1 MKEGWER
8 TEQPLELS
16 LEELNQ
22 IVAPAFPGR
31 EIISSRRIGV
41 GLSNSNYK
49 IQIEGDGRPYV
60 LRFFRRGADIAG
72 KEIALTRLVRERVPV
87 AEFVYADTSCSRYPK
102 PWAVLEWKPGVLLS
116 DIIREGTLEEKASAA
131 AAAGRTLAHIHGF
144 PFEASG
150 FFGSDLKV
158 TQPFSMS
165 GERFLA
171 FMDDVIFHS
180 PCEAWLGDELSRELW
195 AFCKRYGS
203 ILSVSQEKIVLAHS
217 DYNGLNILMEKGSE
231 GYFVSAVLDWE
242 EAFAWNRYA
251 DLGNML
257 RYEANGSWIEQHFI
271 KAYEAEGMVLEKN
284 WRLLSRL
291 EDLVALCDMLSHST
305 AETPNRVQDLCRL
318 IAGTVRDGGSAE

>member
-1 MKEGWER
+1 
-8 TEQPLELS
+8 
-16 LEELNQ
+16 
-22 IVAPAFPGR
+22 
-31 EIISSRRIGV
+31 
-41 GLSNSNYK
+41 
-49 IQIEGDGRPYV
+49 
-60 LRFFRRGADIAG
+60 
-72 KEIALTRLVRERVPV
+72 V

-116 DIIREGTLEEKASAA
+116 DIFRNGTSEEKASAA

-150 FFGSDLKV
+150 FFGSDLEV
-158 TQPFSMS
+158 TQPISMS
-165 GERFLA
+165 GEGFLA

-180 PCEAWLGDELSRELW
+180 PCEAWLGEELSRELW
-195 AFCKRYGS
+195 AFCKRYGPM
-203 ILSVSQEKIVLAHS
+203 LSASQEKPVLAHS

-242 EAFAWNRYA
+242 EAFAWNRHA

-271 KAYEAEGMVLEKN
+271 KAYEAEGIVLENN
-284 WRLLSRL
+284 WRLQSRL

-318 IAGTVRDGGSAE
+318 IAGTVRGGGE